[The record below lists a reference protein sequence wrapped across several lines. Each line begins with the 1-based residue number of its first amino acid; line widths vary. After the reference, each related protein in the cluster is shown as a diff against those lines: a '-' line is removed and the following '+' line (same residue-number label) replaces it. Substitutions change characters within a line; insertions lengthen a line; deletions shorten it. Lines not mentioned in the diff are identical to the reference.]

1 MSLTVT
7 PTPSIYTPTKGTAL
21 GNLTFITGTAK
32 ANIAKDAD
40 VTVQVKDLFTDADKF
55 TEALEYTGYQKELI
69 QEQLAE
75 LASINY
81 AGKTDKSDYDQSY
94 LGTRE
99 KVEGMM
105 RTEVLRVWAFLKN
118 LYRSVGFPE
127 EEAKSKAT
135 AAAAP
140 YTEAQREVFLILF
153 PMSGEKVVNRY

>member
-21 GNLTFITGTAK
+21 GDLTLITGKAK
-32 ANIAKDAD
+32 ADITRGAD

-55 TEALEYTGYQKELI
+55 TEALEYTGYQTELI
-69 QEQLAE
+69 QEQLAG

-81 AGKTDKSDYDQSY
+81 AGKPDGTDYDKSY
-94 LGTRE
+94 LGTRD
-99 KVEGMM
+99 KVKGMM

-140 YTEAQREVFLILF
+140 YKEAQREVFMIMF
-153 PMSGEKVVNRY
+153 PMSGEKVYNRF